1 MPEVFMKK
9 SSAFRR
15 SLLALMMLIILA
27 VSVLSANVLVVRARK
42 RVEAG
47 AKIVKKLRLLGLEHF
62 YSPGP
67 EIQWYLIKSRK
78 DSIGWLAT
86 FHQRLPNGDF
96 IGVKVENIPR
106 VYKSYER
113 WSLNND
119 ATEGQYTSRIV
130 WESGKYLDVSIT
142 LSDGIVRVSRRG
154 RTLFKPEI
162 AKAPAK
168 ENYLPEGTHL
178 LAVREVA
185 KSKVDA
191 QFAMVFN
198 EQPNF
203 GGVVQFGTVRIK
215 YMNQRKI
222 KGGKV
227 IRVKETATLLNEK
240 ISHIYEMDEKGKI
253 IQVRLP
259 ENKRIEACDEKTVLL
274 NFPAAKSYFHRFL
287 PRRLERGLED
297 EDQEDIPIIRLIRSL
312 LSM

>member
-1 MPEVFMKK
+1 MPEVFVKK

-215 YMNQRKI
+215 YMNQGKNKR
-222 KGGKV
+222 GKV
-227 IRVKETATLLNEK
+227 IRVKETAILLNEK
-240 ISHIYEMDEKGKI
+240 ISHVYEMDERGKI

-259 ENKRIEACDEKTVLL
+259 ENKRIEACDERVVLMH
-274 NFPAAKSYFHRFL
+274 FPAAKSYFHQFL
-287 PRRLERGLED
+287 PRRLERGSGV
-297 EDQEDIPIIRLIRSL
+297 EDQEDTPIIRLIRSL

>member
-1 MPEVFMKK
+1 MPEEFVKK

-215 YMNQRKI
+215 FMNQGKNKR
-222 KGGKV
+222 GKV
-227 IRVKETATLLNEK
+227 IRVKETAILLNEK
-240 ISHIYEMDEKGKI
+240 ISHVYEMDERGKI

-259 ENKRIEACDEKTVLL
+259 ETKRIEACGERGVLMH
-274 NFPAAKSYFHRFL
+274 FPAAKSYFHQFL
-287 PRRLERGLED
+287 PQRLERGSGV
-297 EDQEDIPIIRLIRSL
+297 EDQEDTPIIRLIRSL

>member
-1 MPEVFMKK
+1 MPEVFAEK
-9 SSAFRR
+9 SLAFRR

-27 VSVLSANVLVVRARK
+27 VSIVSANVLVVRARK

-78 DSIGWLAT
+78 GSIGWLAT
-86 FHQRLPNGDF
+86 FHQRLPNGGF
-96 IGVKVENIPR
+96 IGVKVESLPR

-119 ATEGQYTSRIV
+119 ATKGQYTSRIV
-130 WESGKYLDVSIT
+130 WKSGKYLDVSIT
-142 LSDGIVRVSRRG
+142 LSDGIVKVSRRS
-154 RTLFKPEI
+154 RSLFRPEI

-203 GGVVQFGTVRIK
+203 AGIVEFGTVRIE
-215 YMNQRKI
+215 YMNQKKTKRGKI
-222 KGGKV
+222 
-227 IRVKETATLLNEK
+227 IRVKEMVTLFNKK
-240 ISHIYEMDEKGKI
+240 ISYTYEIDESGKVV
-253 IQVRLP
+253 QVRLP
-259 ENKRIEACDEKTVLL
+259 ENKRIVACDEKTVLL
-274 NFPAAKSYFHRFL
+274 NFPAAKSYFRQFL
-287 PRRLERGLED
+287 PRRLDSKSTD
-297 EDQEDIPIIRLIRSL
+297 EDLEDIPIIRLIQTIISP
-312 LSM
+312 